1 MNSIP
6 VKNSFAFSGKI
17 ELEIAGKIWD
27 SIKSGLILIDSA
39 GNVLLWN
46 NWVAQ
51 HSAIPTEQ
59 ALNHSLESL
68 FPDSLSVSFKTAIR
82 HALQHKLPVV
92 LSNALHRSPLPLY
105 LLPITPD
112 KQERIQQSITLTPIL
127 TGEGDPLC
135 LIQIA
140 DATLSIKRER
150 VLKSHTERLSKEATT
165 DALTGAYNRRFFDE
179 RFAAEF
185 GRAQRQNIPLSLI
198 MLDVDYFK
206 LYNDNYGHPAGD
218 KVLISVVAALKS
230 QLHRPTDVV
239 VRYGGE
245 EFAVIL
251 PDSKVEGSQIIAE
264 RLRSVVSNLNIPHSE
279 SKVAD
284 HITVS
289 IGIASFQPDTDC
301 KAAHF
306 LEMVDTALYSAKHD
320 GRNCVRHLA
329 TSEGGKPCMG
339 VSVSPSPLLA

>member
-17 ELEIAGKIWD
+17 EGEIAGKIWD

-51 HSAIPTEQ
+51 HSAIPTEL

-105 LLPITPD
+105 LLPITPY
-112 KQERIQQSITLTPIL
+112 KRERIQQSITLTPIL
-127 TGEGDPLC
+127 TGEGNPLC

-251 PDSKVEGSQIIAE
+251 PDSEVEGGRAIAE
-264 RLRSVVSNLNIPHSE
+264 KLRVAVSDLNIPHSQ
-279 SKVAD
+279 SKAANHV
-284 HITVS
+284 TVS
-289 IGIASFQPDTDC
+289 VGVAAYQPGCVCDATSLLKTAD
-301 KAAHF
+301 A
-306 LEMVDTALYSAKHD
+306 ALYDAKHS
-320 GRNCVRHLA
+320 GRNCVRYFVA
-329 TSEGGKPCMG
+329 SEAAKP
-339 VSVSPSPLLA
+339 